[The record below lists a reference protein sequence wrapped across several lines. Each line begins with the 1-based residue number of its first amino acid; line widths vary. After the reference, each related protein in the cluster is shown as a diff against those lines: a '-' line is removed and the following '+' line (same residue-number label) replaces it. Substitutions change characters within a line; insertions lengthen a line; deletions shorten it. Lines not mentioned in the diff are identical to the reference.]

1 MGKNPQAAMPL
12 MDHLAELRQRLIVS
26 VLAVLVAVVPAW
38 IYYQDIFSFIRRP
51 FDDVVSQSSSQ
62 ASLTLAGVIDPFTLQ
77 IQVSLVSALIISS
90 PVWLFQVWRFITPG
104 LHRNEKKWAM
114 LFVSV
119 ASPLVGLGAWFAYF
133 VMPVSLQVLIGFT
146 PENVSNL
153 IAVDRYFDFFF
164 KMVLVFVIGALIP
177 FALVLMNFAGALS
190 AATIRSWWRLIIMST
205 FVFAAIATPTGDPL
219 NMSIVALPIL
229 FLIFIAWVIAS
240 LNDLRRRKT
249 ARIRSS
255 EHGES

>member
-12 MDHLAELRQRLIVS
+12 MEHLAELRKRLVISIIAVILS
-26 VLAVLVAVVPAW
+26 VIPAW
-38 IYYQDIFSFIRRP
+38 IYYQDIFGFLRQP
-51 FDDVVSQSSSQ
+51 FDQVVNQSGSK
-62 ASLTLAGVIDPFTLQ
+62 ASLTLGGVIDPFTLQ
-77 IQVSLVSALIISS
+77 IQVSLVTALIISC
-90 PVWLFQVWRFITPG
+90 PIWLFQLWRFITPG
-104 LHRNEKKWAM
+104 LHRNERRWAL
-114 LFVSV
+114 LFVSI

-146 PENVSNL
+146 PDNVANL

-177 FALVLMNFAGALS
+177 FVLVLLNFAGALT
-190 AATIRSWWRLIIMST
+190 AAKIRSWWRLIIMST

-229 FLIFIAWVIAS
+229 LLIFIAWLIAS
-240 LNDLRRRKT
+240 LNDWRRKK
-249 ARIRSS
+249 SS
-255 EHGES
+255 KVDSSLNA